1 MRKLTSEAASL
12 RVRVREL
19 ERALGD
25 AGVALPLTSD
35 NTFGRTDEC
44 WWVANAVGSLE
55 IADDEE
61 PNIAVSLRSC
71 GLFSVTNR
79 VQHVE
84 TKVGKTVS
92 PGRDPLIS
100 LSFWDASLPRHITQL
115 VNAFPFGPLG
125 PRPSAEI
132 FRQYMPTLEEAL
144 SLTRAYYD
152 ESALL
157 YVHLTASQ
165 TCPSYSF

>member
-71 GLFSVTNR
+71 GLLLL
-79 VQHVE
+79 
-84 TKVGKTVS
+84 
-92 PGRDPLIS
+92 LIV
-100 LSFWDASLPRHITQL
+100 LSMSRRKWARLCR
-115 VNAFPFGPLG
+115 LG
-125 PRPSAEI
+125 AI
-132 FRQYMPTLEEAL
+132 L
-144 SLTRAYYD
+144 
-152 ESALL
+152 
-157 YVHLTASQ
+157 
-165 TCPSYSF
+165 

>member
-1 MRKLTSEAASL
+1 MSNRLGLDYTSLTDPASLYYRTLRGDVRKLTSEAASL

-61 PNIAVSLRSC
+61 PNIAVSLRSS
-71 GLFSVTNR
+71 GL
-79 VQHVE
+79 
-84 TKVGKTVS
+84 
-92 PGRDPLIS
+92 
-100 LSFWDASLPRHITQL
+100 WC
-115 VNAFPFGPLG
+115 
-125 PRPSAEI
+125 
-132 FRQYMPTLEEAL
+132 Y
-144 SLTRAYYD
+144 
-152 ESALL
+152 
-157 YVHLTASQ
+157 
-165 TCPSYSF
+165 